1 MRIIKIKPG
10 SWLENK
16 FLNLLR
22 RNGVKM
28 ELVMKKPAELIQSTH
43 DEYMLSEGLYRIIG
57 DEFEKIKGA

>member
-43 DEYMLSEGLYRIIG
+43 DEYMLSE
-57 DEFEKIKGA
+57 